1 MDNKIIKAGES
12 FINVSVGYQI
22 ILWRICEYESE

>member
-1 MDNKIIKAGES
+1 MDNKAGES

-22 ILWRICEYESE
+22 ILWRICEYESG

>member
-1 MDNKIIKAGES
+1 MDNKAGES

-22 ILWRICEYESE
+22 ILWRTCEYESE

>member
-1 MDNKIIKAGES
+1 MDNKAGES

-22 ILWRICEYESE
+22 ILWRICEYESK

>member
-1 MDNKIIKAGES
+1 MDNKAGES

-22 ILWRICEYESE
+22 ILWRIFEYESE

>member
-1 MDNKIIKAGES
+1 MDNKAGES

-22 ILWRICEYESE
+22 ILWSNLVICQDDF

>member
-1 MDNKIIKAGES
+1 MDNKAGES
-12 FINVSVGYQI
+12 FMNVSVGYQI

>member
-1 MDNKIIKAGES
+1 MDNNAGES

>member
-1 MDNKIIKAGES
+1 MDNKAGES
-12 FINVSVGYQI
+12 FIKVSVGYQI

>member
-1 MDNKIIKAGES
+1 MDNKAGES

-22 ILWRICEYESE
+22 ILWRICEYESEWNI

>member
-1 MDNKIIKAGES
+1 MDNKAGES

-22 ILWRICEYESE
+22 ILWRIREYESE